1 MKQCSFHD
9 FSGVGI
15 KQKSAEPPSTQR
27 REGEAMAK
35 WRPIESAP
43 KDGTPI
49 LITDIEQP
57 SAGLLIARWKMDAW
71 WGLPTPRGNC
81 TIWPDATHWMPLP
94 KAPEALGEP
103 S

>member
-1 MKQCSFHD
+1 
-9 FSGVGI
+9 
-15 KQKSAEPPSTQR
+15 
-27 REGEAMAK
+27 MAK

-81 TIWPDATHWMPLP
+81 AIWPDATHWMPLP
-94 KAPEALGEP
+94 KAPEALGEQL
-103 S
+103 